1 MLYYTYISRLAF
13 AIILICIS
21 VSCVSHIEEKSWN
34 NKQERETK
42 ESELL
47 NSDPH
52 FKDMIEDYL
61 ASADSLYQVHD
72 FANVINTTSRIIELD
87 KYSGKAY
94 YLRGRSYFFLM
105 QPQKA
110 NDDLNNAIVNGYEP
124 RDSCFNAMAMNY
136 IQRAQY
142 GRAIDMANAALV
154 FNNKDAI
161 SYILRGSAEI
171 GNHDTAAAC
180 RDWKK
185 ALELGDSTNAV
196 NTRRLC
202 H

>member
-1 MLYYTYISRLAF
+1 MLCHKCIFLLYCCGL
-13 AIILICIS
+13 LICTA
-21 VSCVSHIEEKSWN
+21 CVSHIEEKSWN

-52 FKDMIEDYL
+52 FKDMVEDYL
-61 ASADSLYQVHD
+61 ASADSLYQAHD

-87 KYSGKAY
+87 KYSGEAY
-94 YLRGRSYFFLM
+94 YLRGRSYYFLM

-110 NDDLNNAIVNGYEP
+110 NDDLNSAIVNGYEP

-161 SYILRGSAEI
+161 SYILRGSAEV
-171 GNHDTAAAC
+171 GNHDTASAC

-185 ALELGDSTNAV
+185 AAELGDSTGIKV
-196 NTRRLC
+196 NKGYCRQ
-202 H
+202 